1 MCVLVCVSKLLD
13 SLFSSMGLSVF
24 LRINALFVCFLSQVS
39 FSVCKIKLPHFIFFF
54 QNVLTLFGPLL
65 FHLPFR
71 IRLLSLKKKKI
82 SLTSRSK
89 IPWIYTSAQRIS
101 SLQYRVF
108 LSENTSLGYF
118 HFFQSS
124 FIITSIRDLSI
135 FYQIDSLKHCKCFII
150 HRFLS
155 TFPKRFY

>member
-1 MCVLVCVSKLLD
+1 MFFSTQIASRHKLPNLIISVLVSRCLPYRKSSMCVLVCVSKLLD

-71 IRLLSLKKKKI
+71 IRLLSLKKKKNLLDI
-82 SLTSRSK
+82 QIKNSLNL
-89 IPWIYTSAQRIS
+89 YIS
-101 SLQYRVF
+101 SENFIRTI
-108 LSENTSLGYF
+108 LSLP
-118 HFFQSS
+118 
-124 FIITSIRDLSI
+124 L
-135 FYQIDSLKHCKCFII
+135 
-150 HRFLS
+150 
-155 TFPKRFY
+155 